1 MGASETRIE
10 LRDGTTEVVGFF
22 DDLFGVTHLPARE
35 VVGRAIICSPIYSE
49 FLKNNRREV
58 MLGRELARHGYAVQR
73 FHYRGTGNSFG
84 PDSGLSIETM
94 TKDASDAIVR
104 LESLAGPG
112 PVDVISTRLA
122 ALVAGQVTR
131 PDSRTVLWEPVN
143 DGKRYFRELTRAVLI
158 LAVKNG
164 TGRTSQDLDHDLETN
179 GSFDVAGF
187 SIVKSL
193 RDSAVATTISVAAG
207 TAPSLIVQLGRTP
220 ELRKDIAA
228 VAAVAEA
235 AGRRATIE
243 HLDFEEAWWFHQ
255 DVNLLRPE
263 EGGLLDDAIV
273 DLTTRWMTGATA

>member
-10 LRDGTTEVVGFF
+10 FRDGTSEIVGFF
-22 DDLFGVTHLPARE
+22 DDLFGVTHLPAGD
-35 VVGRAIICSPIYSE
+35 VTGRALICSPIYSE

-58 MLGRELARHGYAVQR
+58 MLGRELAHRGYAVQR

-84 PDSGLSIETM
+84 SDAELSVETM
-94 TKDASDAIVR
+94 GKDAAVALAR
-104 LESLAGPG
+104 LEALAGPG
-112 PVDVISTRLA
+112 PIDVVSTRLA
-122 ALVAGQVTR
+122 SLAAGAVTR
-131 PDSRTVLWEPVN
+131 ADSRVVLWEPVP

-164 TGRTSQDLDHDLETN
+164 SGRTAQDLEHDLETK

-187 SIVKSL
+187 SIAKSL
-193 RDSAVATTISVAAG
+193 RDSAVTATTSVPAG
-207 TAPSLIVQLGRTP
+207 TAPALIVQLGRTP
-220 ELRKDIAA
+220 EPRKDIAA
-228 VAAVAEA
+228 VAASAEA
-235 AGRRATIE
+235 GGRAATIE

-273 DLTTRWMTGATA
+273 ELTTRWMTGGIA